1 MNKKRIDTGI
11 ASLDEDPT
19 SQTSLINDKTNE
31 VNEANLF
38 YTKYNKTH
46 AATAA
51 KTDSPVYSLYAGG
64 QHLEATHLYQ
74 CQSEYDKVHA
84 FSGAN
89 YYNTSLLHDEN
100 ENNMSNTYPSNV
112 STGQAGLLLNSS
124 NNSYY
129 YQSNGNDT
137 LSVSANST
145 NKELEAPDYHQ
156 SYNFNHHNHQPN
168 VNYLLIN

>member
-1 MNKKRIDTGI
+1 MNKKGVDTGI

-38 YTKYNKTH
+38 YTKFNKTPV
-46 AATAA
+46 ATNA
-51 KTDSPVYSLYAGG
+51 KTESSVYSLYGDG
-64 QHLEATHLYQ
+64 QHLEASNLYQ
-74 CQSEYDKVHA
+74 CQSEYDKVHT
-84 FSGAN
+84 FNGAN
-89 YYNTSLLHDEN
+89 YYNTSLNDEN
-100 ENNMSNTYPSNV
+100 ENNMSNTYPSNM
-112 STGQAGLLLNSS
+112 STGQTGLLNSS

-129 YQSNGNDT
+129 YQSNANDT
-137 LSVSANST
+137 ISGST
-145 NKELEAPDYHQ
+145 TSSNKELETPDYHL